1 MQSGEA
7 QVIHPGGRDEGD
19 TETPVVKHSL
29 VGALIQQNPLV
40 LALDGEPQNIEG
52 VCESETKHLC
62 GPYVT
67 YEQADSK
74 PSPGSGIDP
83 VRSQRKAAEEA

>member
-1 MQSGEA
+1 M
-7 QVIHPGGRDEGD
+7 IHPGGRDEGD

-52 VCESETKHLC
+52 ADESETKREC
-62 GPYVT
+62 GSCVT
-67 YEQADSK
+67 YDQADSK
-74 PSPGSGIDP
+74 PPR
-83 VRSQRKAAEEA
+83 VRDRPH